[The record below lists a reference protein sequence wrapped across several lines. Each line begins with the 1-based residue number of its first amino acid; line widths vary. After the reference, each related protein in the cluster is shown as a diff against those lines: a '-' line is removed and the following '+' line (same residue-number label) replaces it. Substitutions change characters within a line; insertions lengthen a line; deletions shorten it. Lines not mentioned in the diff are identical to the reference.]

1 MKMSMLAPAQK
12 LFDEEDDDDKNE
24 GDGGGSNDDDD
35 DDYPAP
41 EGKRPAFWNWEFFEL
56 Q

>member
-35 DDYPAP
+35 DYPAP

>member
-12 LFDEEDDDDKNE
+12 LFDEEDDDDKNK
-24 GDGGGSNDDDD
+24 GDGGGSNDDD

>member
-12 LFDEEDDDDKNE
+12 LFDEEDDDDKNK
-24 GDGGGSNDDDD
+24 GDGGGSNDD